1 MEIGLTM
8 VAPFSSVLFQ
18 AEGAGSIIWIAVIV
32 IIIGIVGYLVYK
44 RRFRG
49 GPAFKGGPGR
59 YQRVTRE
66 GEPLEDYRGEGGGL
80 ISRSSIRIIIPV
92 IIGFIML
99 VVVLSASVKIVE
111 AGHRGILL
119 HFGAVD
125 TAASLD
131 EGIHFVT
138 PFRDNVITMEV
149 RTQRITE
156 NAASAS
162 NDLQDVST
170 QVALNYHVDP
180 STAQIL
186 FQQVGFDYA
195 NRVIAPAIQESVK
208 QISARFNAENL
219 ITNRETVKS
228 EIEQN
233 IKARLAPYN
242 IIVEALSITEFQFTE
257 QFRRA
262 VEAKVEAEQRAL
274 QANND
279 LRRIEIEAQQAE
291 ARAIGE
297 QQANIAR
304 AEGVRQAA
312 VLQAQGEAEA
322 IQIVEAQLRE
332 NPRYLEWLKTQRWDG
347 VLPLVTGGAG
357 ATPFIELPSPR
368 GDGVQ
373 QAGTAEEGSNGT
385 ATSTP
390 TTTTAAGGNSTQAA
404 R

>member
-1 MEIGLTM
+1 MEILGTM
-8 VAPFSSVLFQ
+8 LMQ
-18 AEGAGSIIWIAVIV
+18 QLLMQQIEIGTIITIAISV
-32 IIIGIVGYLVYK
+32 IIIGIIGYFIYK
-44 RRFRG
+44 RRFGGRAFRRG
-49 GPAFKGGPGR
+49 PER
-59 YQRVTRE
+59 YQRKTRE
-66 GEPLEDYRGEGGGL
+66 GEPLEDYRGEGGGGL
-80 ISRSSIRIIIPV
+80 ISRSSVRIVIPA

-99 VVVLSASVKIVE
+99 VVVVSASVKIVD
-111 AGHRGILL
+111 AGHRGVLL
-119 HFGAVD
+119 NFGAVFE
-125 TAASLD
+125 AASLN
-131 EGIHFVT
+131 EGIHFVV
-138 PFRDNVITMEV
+138 PFRDSVIQVEV

-156 NAASAS
+156 DAASAS

-180 STAQIL
+180 NTAQIL
-186 FQQVGFDYA
+186 YQQIGFDYA

-219 ITNRETVKS
+219 ITNRETVKT
-228 EIEQN
+228 EIETN

-242 IIVEALSITEFQFTE
+242 IIVDALSITEFQFTE

-274 QANND
+274 QATND

-291 ARAIGE
+291 ARAVGE

-347 VLPLVTGGAG
+347 VLPLVTSSGEG
-357 ATPFIELPSPR
+357 ATPFIEIPSGRDPTI
-368 GDGVQ
+368 Q
-373 QAGTAEEGSNGT
+373 EAGAAEEGSNAT

-390 TTTTAAGGNSTQAA
+390 STAAAAAGNSTQAA
-404 R
+404 Q

>member
-1 MEIGLTM
+1 M

-18 AEGAGSIIWIAVIV
+18 AEGAGSIIWIAVAVIV
-32 IIIGIVGYLVYK
+32 IGIIGYFVYK

-49 GPAFKGGPGR
+49 RAFRGGTGR

-80 ISRSSIRIIIPV
+80 ISRSSIRVIVPV
-92 IIGFIML
+92 IIGFIIL
-99 VVVLSASVKIVE
+99 VVVLAASVKIVE
-111 AGHRGILL
+111 AGHRGVLL
-119 HFGAVD
+119 QFGAVD
-125 TAASLD
+125 TSASLN
-131 EGIHFVT
+131 EGIHFVV
-138 PFRDNVITMEV
+138 PFRDNVVPLEV
-149 RTQRITE
+149 RTQKIEE

-162 NDLQDVST
+162 GDLQDVST

-180 STAQIL
+180 NTAPTL
-186 FQQVGFDYA
+186 FQQLGFDYA
-195 NRVIAPAIQESVK
+195 SRVVSPAIQESVK
-208 QISARFNAENL
+208 QVTARYNAENL
-219 ITNRETVKS
+219 ITNRETVKA
-228 EIEQN
+228 EIETQ
-233 IKARLAPYN
+233 IEQRLGPYG
-242 IIVEALSITEFQFTE
+242 IDVETISITEFQFSE

-274 QANND
+274 QATND

-322 IQIVEAQLRE
+322 IQIVEAELRE

-347 VLPLVTGGAG
+347 VLPLVTGGAEG
-357 ATPFIELPSPR
+357 ATPFIEIPSSREPS
-368 GDGVQ
+368 VQ
-373 QAGTAEEGSNGT
+373 DAGAEEQASNGT
-385 ATSTP
+385 TTSTP
-390 TTTTAAGGNSTQAA
+390 STATAAGNSTQT
-404 R
+404 

>member
-1 MEIGLTM
+1 
-8 VAPFSSVLFQ
+8 
-18 AEGAGSIIWIAVIV
+18 
-32 IIIGIVGYLVYK
+32 
-44 RRFRG
+44 
-49 GPAFKGGPGR
+49 
-59 YQRVTRE
+59 
-66 GEPLEDYRGEGGGL
+66 
-80 ISRSSIRIIIPV
+80 
-92 IIGFIML
+92 
-99 VVVLSASVKIVE
+99 
-111 AGHRGILL
+111 
-119 HFGAVD
+119 
-125 TAASLD
+125 
-131 EGIHFVT
+131 
-138 PFRDNVITMEV
+138 
-149 RTQRITE
+149 
-156 NAASAS
+156 
-162 NDLQDVST
+162 VST

-180 STAQIL
+180 TTAQIL
-186 FQQVGFDYA
+186 YQQIGFDYA
-195 NRVIAPAIQESVK
+195 SRVIAPAIQESVK

-228 EIEQN
+228 EIEAN

-242 IIVEALSITEFQFTE
+242 IVVEALSITEFQFTE

-274 QANND
+274 QATND

-347 VLPLVTGGAG
+347 VLPLVTSGSEG
-357 ATPFIELPSPR
+357 ATPFIEIPAAREPS
-368 GDGVQ
+368 VQ
-373 QAGTAEEGSNGT
+373 DAGAEEQASNGT
-385 ATSTP
+385 TTSTP
-390 TTTTAAGGNSTQAA
+390 STATAAGNSTQAA

>member
-1 MEIGLTM
+1 MLRTM
-8 VAPFSSVLFQ
+8 VAFAEGLMQ
-18 AEGAGSIIWIAVIV
+18 AEAGNIIWIAISV
-32 IIIGIVGYLVYK
+32 IIIGIIGFFIYK

-49 GPAFKGGPGR
+49 RALSRGPGR
-59 YQRVTRE
+59 YQRTTRE

-80 ISRSSIRIIIPV
+80 ISRSSIRVIIPA
-92 IIGFIML
+92 IIGFIL
-99 VVVLSASVKIVE
+99 LIVVIAASVKIVE
-111 AGHRGILL
+111 AGHRGVLL
-119 HFGAVD
+119 NFGAVD
-125 TAASLD
+125 TSVSLN
-131 EGIHFVT
+131 EGIHFVI
-138 PFRDNVITMEV
+138 PFRDNVIPIEV

-180 STAQIL
+180 TSAQIL
-186 FQQVGFDYA
+186 YQQIGFDYA

-228 EIEQN
+228 EIEAN

-242 IIVEALSITEFQFTE
+242 IVVEALSITEFQFTE

-274 QANND
+274 QATND

-297 QQANIAR
+297 QQSNIAR

-357 ATPFIELPSPR
+357 ATPFIEIPASR
-368 GDGVQ
+368 EGDVQ
-373 QAGTAEEGSNGT
+373 QAGAAEAEGSTNGSAT
-385 ATSTP
+385 AP
-390 TTTTAAGGNSTQAA
+390 TTTTAAGNSTQT
-404 R
+404 

>member
-1 MEIGLTM
+1 M

-18 AEGAGSIIWIAVIV
+18 AEGAGSIIWIAVTV
-32 IIIGIVGYLVYK
+32 IIIGVIGYFIYK

-49 GPAFKGGPGR
+49 RALGRGPGR
-59 YQRVTRE
+59 YQRMTRE

-80 ISRSSIRIIIPV
+80 ISRSSIRIVVPV
-92 IIGFIML
+92 IIGFIIL
-99 VVVLSASVKIVE
+99 VVVLAASVKIVE
-111 AGHRGILL
+111 AGHRGVLL
-119 HFGAVD
+119 KFGAVD
-125 TAASLD
+125 TSASLN
-131 EGIHFVT
+131 EGIHFVV
-138 PFRDNVITMEV
+138 PFRDNIVPLEV
-149 RTQRITE
+149 RTQKIEE

-162 NDLQDVST
+162 GDLQDVST

-180 STAQIL
+180 NTAPTL
-186 FQQVGFDYA
+186 FQQLGFDYA
-195 NRVIAPAIQESVK
+195 SRVVSPAIQESVK
-208 QISARFNAENL
+208 QVTARYNAENL
-219 ITNRETVKS
+219 ITNRETVKA
-228 EIEQN
+228 EIETQ
-233 IKARLAPYN
+233 IEQRLGPYG
-242 IIVEALSITEFQFTE
+242 IDVETISITEFQFSE

-274 QANND
+274 QATND

-297 QQANIAR
+297 QQSNIAR

-347 VLPLVTGGAG
+347 VLPLVTGGTG
-357 ATPFIELPSPR
+357 ATPFIEIPASR
-368 GDGVQ
+368 EGGAQ
-373 QAGTAEEGSNGT
+373 QAGTAEAEGSTNGSAT
-385 ATSTP
+385 AP
-390 TTTTAAGGNSTQAA
+390 TTTTAAGNSTQTA

>member
-1 MEIGLTM
+1 M
-8 VAPFSSVLFQ
+8 VEV
-18 AEGAGSIIWIAVIV
+18 GTIITIAIAV
-32 IIIGIVGYLVYK
+32 IIIGIIGYFLYK
-44 RRFRG
+44 RFRG
-49 GPAFKGGPGR
+49 PAFRRGPGR
-59 YQRVTRE
+59 YQRTTRE
-66 GEPLEDYRGEGGGL
+66 GEPLEDYRGEGGGGL
-80 ISRSSIRIIIPV
+80 ISRSSVRIIVPV
-92 IIGFIML
+92 IIGFILL
-99 VVVLSASVKIVE
+99 VVVLSASIKIVE
-111 AGHRGILL
+111 AGNRGVLL

-125 TAASLD
+125 TSASLN
-131 EGIHFVT
+131 EGIHFVV
-138 PFRDNVITMEV
+138 PFRDNVIPIEV

-180 STAQIL
+180 ATAQIL
-186 FQQVGFDYA
+186 YQQIGFDYA
-195 NRVIAPAIQESVK
+195 SRVIAPAIQESVK

-228 EIEQN
+228 EIEAN
-233 IKARLAPYN
+233 IKSRLAPYN
-242 IIVEALSITEFQFTE
+242 IVVEALSITEFQFTE

-291 ARAIGE
+291 ARAVGE

-347 VLPLVTGGAG
+347 VLPLVTGDTG
-357 ATPFIELPSPR
+357 ATPFIEIPAAR
-368 GDGVQ
+368 EGGVQ
-373 QAGTAEEGSNGT
+373 QAGSSDAQGSTNAS
-385 ATSTP
+385 ATTP
-390 TTTTAAGGNSTQAA
+390 TTTTTATGNSTQAA